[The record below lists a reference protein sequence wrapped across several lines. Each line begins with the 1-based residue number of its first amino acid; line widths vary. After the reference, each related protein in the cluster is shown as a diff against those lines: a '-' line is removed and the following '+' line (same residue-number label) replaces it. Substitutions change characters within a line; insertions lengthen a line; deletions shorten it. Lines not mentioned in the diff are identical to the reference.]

1 MKRLLMAFQFC
12 TIIPLKDMGDV
23 SEQEMG
29 KSIIYF
35 PLVGCAEGI
44 MMAAA
49 ASLFIK
55 IFPAEVTNALLVLLL
70 LIINGGLHLDGL
82 ADTFDGIASRGDRDR
97 KLSIMK
103 DSTVGPAGVIA
114 IVMVLLLKYVLLNAV
129 FLHAVISVY
138 YVSVTLMPIAARW
151 GMVPAA
157 FYGKSARN
165 DGLGRIFIDHT
176 GSRELLISTGLAVS
190 LALFICGLASLYAFF
205 AFYVM
210 FALPVLF
217 MVTFGA
223 VRFFGNQFGGMT
235 GDSFGALH
243 EIGILLFLISTV
255 IWLQKFI

>member
-1 MKRLLMAFQFC
+1 
-12 TIIPLKDMGDV
+12 MGDV
-23 SEQEMG
+23 SEQDMG

-44 MMAAA
+44 MLAAA
-49 ASLFIK
+49 AALFLK

-82 ADTFDGIASRGDRDR
+82 ADTFDGIASRGDRDS

-103 DSTVGPAGVIA
+103 DSTVGPTGVIA

-138 YVSVTLMPIAARW
+138 YVSVVLMPMAARW
-151 GMVPAA
+151 AMAPAA

-165 DGLGRIFIDHT
+165 DGLGKTFIDHT
-176 GSRELLISTGLAVS
+176 GTRELFVATGFAVS
-190 LALFICGLASLYAFF
+190 LALLICGSASLYTFF

-210 FALPVLF
+210 FAMPVLF

-223 VRFFGNQFGGMT
+223 VRFFRNHFGGMT
-235 GDSFGALH
+235 GDSFGALY
-243 EIGILLFLISTV
+243 EIGMLIFLIATV